1 MSDRPDPHPRPARR
15 PLERFRASAD
25 ELQTLVPKRPR
36 GQADVRGWPLSI
48 HSGVA
53 GRSGFLRSNTDGLAG
68 FRFDVPAPDP
78 SLTCLWATISFDWQF
93 YDWSSN
99 LLTNPTDHNIH
110 VNGSLVWI
118 WFLTGHPQI
127 FPNAPEF
134 LTDGALFSFETF
146 VVPGTN
152 GGWDAA
158 WLAPAKSGTFSSVP
172 DKIDDSG
179 SSPLSRLL
187 AMDQNGVLRLWFAMD
202 FRNPQVNEAGLSGSH
217 GWTIDGGPDTLYY
230 TYAYSSPRL
239 IDLSYTYAYSSPRL
253 IDLSPRE
260 PLLVG

>member
-1 MSDRPDPHPRPARR
+1 MPGAGQSNIEAQAMGAQMDCRRVELTRWHPLCTGIGAVEEFSTPD
-15 PLERFRASAD
+15 
-25 ELQTLVPKRPR
+25 
-36 GQADVRGWPLSI
+36 
-48 HSGVA
+48 
-53 GRSGFLRSNTDGLAG
+53 
-68 FRFDVPAPDP
+68 
-78 SLTCLWATISFDWQF
+78 DWQF

-239 IDLSYTYAYSSPRL
+239 IDLSYTHAYSSPRL